1 MDTKEGRQKLCIE
14 KNNLIECISFLC
26 AVLDLCTSWHFH
38 PAFYPKMCIKIQER
52 KHSAMGSS

>member
-26 AVLDLCTSWHFH
+26 AVLDFMHIL
-38 PAFYPKMCIKIQER
+38 AFP
-52 KHSAMGSS
+52 SSILP